1 MVGTAVDNYDTGNK
15 GLHRNLVD
23 LTFQQNREN
32 LKLGDVSGFVVV
44 VCCVVEV
51 ITRDLVFSG
60 NFIFYYVH

>member
-1 MVGTAVDNYDTGNK
+1 MVGTAVDNYNTGNK

-32 LKLGDVSGFVVV
+32 LKLGDVSD
-44 VCCVVEV
+44 VVEV